1 MMKPIVMNFWGETA
15 LDQLQRA
22 LDSWNNKYEQIFD
35 ILTTSPSEFQNG
47 GIWTAVSDVIRV
59 IEGTGITLVVL
70 FFLYG
75 LFKSSI
81 DLRDFRHNPK
91 QIIFSLFRLVIA
103 QFFVKYSTTLL
114 TYVMVFAQNL
124 IKKIDEGVLTA
135 DFTVPPDLQT
145 ALETAD
151 WGAGMGAYAASL
163 IGTAV
168 IFLLSIIIIVVVYGR
183 FFKIFLLASIS
194 PIPLAGFASDATE
207 TLGINFMKSF
217 VGECIRGVVILV
229 ACIIFSAFATSPTGL
244 DASTP
249 GGMTWTYIGEVI
261 TQMLL
266 LVIIVKTSD
275 RLIKEIFGF

>member
-1 MMKPIVMNFWGETA
+1 MIKPIVMNFFGEIA

-22 LDSWNNKYEQIFD
+22 LDSWNNKYNQIFK
-35 ILTTSPSEFQNG
+35 ILTTSPSDFQSG
-47 GIWTAVSDVIRV
+47 GVWATVSDVIR
-59 IEGTGITLVVL
+59 IIQGTGITLVVL

-75 LFKSSI
+75 MFKSSI
-81 DLRDFRHNPK
+81 DIRDFRHNPK
-91 QIIFSLFRLVIA
+91 QLLFSLFRLVIA
-103 QFFVKYSTTLL
+103 QFFVKYSTDVLS
-114 TYVMVFAQNL
+114 YIMIFAQNL
-124 IKKIDEGVLTA
+124 IKKINAGVLTA
-135 DFTVPPDLQT
+135 DFTVPEDLRS

-151 WGAGMGAYAASL
+151 WGAGLGAFAASL

-194 PIPLAGFASDATE
+194 PIPLAGFASETTE
-207 TLGINFMKSF
+207 SLGVNFMKSF
-217 VGECIRGVVILV
+217 IGECIRGVVILV

-244 DASTP
+244 DATTP
-249 GGMTWTYIGEVI
+249 GGMTWTYIGEVV

>member
-1 MMKPIVMNFWGETA
+1 M
-15 LDQLQRA
+15 
-22 LDSWNNKYEQIFD
+22 
-35 ILTTSPSEFQNG
+35 
-47 GIWTAVSDVIRV
+47 IRV

-151 WGAGMGAYAASL
+151 
-163 IGTAV
+163 
-168 IFLLSIIIIVVVYGR
+168 
-183 FFKIFLLASIS
+183 
-194 PIPLAGFASDATE
+194 
-207 TLGINFMKSF
+207 
-217 VGECIRGVVILV
+217 
-229 ACIIFSAFATSPTGL
+229 
-244 DASTP
+244 
-249 GGMTWTYIGEVI
+249 
-261 TQMLL
+261 
-266 LVIIVKTSD
+266 
-275 RLIKEIFGF
+275 